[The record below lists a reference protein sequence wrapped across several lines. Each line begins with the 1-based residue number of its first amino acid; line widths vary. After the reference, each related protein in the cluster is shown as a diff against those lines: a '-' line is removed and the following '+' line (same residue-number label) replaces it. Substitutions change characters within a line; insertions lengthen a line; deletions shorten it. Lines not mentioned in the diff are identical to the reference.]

1 MNPYTRHL
9 LSQSTRPDLAALAEA
24 WDAVEAL
31 VVRVYRGG
39 SAGPGDETE
48 YRQLQSALRI
58 ELTRWR
64 GELAPWWRS
73 ATIGGKP
80 AEHDPF
86 DAVLDRP
93 CAAAFVDD
101 WPAMQTLPAA
111 RQALNSLIL
120 QPPVERGS

>member
-1 MNPYTRHL
+1 MNPFTRHL
-9 LSQSTRPDLAALAEA
+9 LRQSARPDLAALAEA

-48 YRQLQSALRI
+48 YRKLQSALRI
-58 ELTRWR
+58 ELARWR
-64 GELAPWWRS
+64 GELGPLWRS
-73 ATIGGKP
+73 ATIGGTP

-86 DAVLDRP
+86 DVVLDRP
-93 CAAAFVDD
+93 SAAAFVDD

-120 QPPVERGS
+120 QPRGESR